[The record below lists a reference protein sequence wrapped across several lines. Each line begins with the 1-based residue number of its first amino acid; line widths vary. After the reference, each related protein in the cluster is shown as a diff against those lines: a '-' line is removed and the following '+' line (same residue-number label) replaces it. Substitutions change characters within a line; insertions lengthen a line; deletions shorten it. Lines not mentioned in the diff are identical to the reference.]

1 MSPVAPRPLRTPRSS
16 VLDGEAIGLVRPY
29 LIAHERRIEHER
41 RQCRHAGLI
50 TAPQGID
57 VSEVVA

>member
-1 MSPVAPRPLRTPRSS
+1 M
-16 VLDGEAIGLVRPY
+16 LDGEAIGLVRPF
-29 LIAHERRIEHER
+29 LVAHERRIEHER
-41 RQCRHAGLI
+41 RQRRRAGLI